1 MIIDESI
8 IQNGITPQLLFRLI
22 NKHEEQFD
30 RFKKLHNYYIGRHD
44 ILNRIRESDYT
55 ANNKMVCN
63 HAKYI
68 VDMTRSYLV
77 GNPVTYNSS
86 EDFNIEPLK
95 DEYSEQDIPSV
106 DSELIKDMCVYGR
119 AYELVYSNGEGKPRS
134 VCIAP
139 FNAFVCYSQTAEKTP
154 LIGIHYY
161 KKYDVDGRAVGVVC
175 NVYDDTYIYKFT
187 AVQENFNALVH
198 ESTEQHYFDGVP
210 LIEYR
215 NNEDRQGDFEQLIP
229 LIDGY
234 NLLCSD
240 RINDKEQFVESFLF
254 LKGIEVDGEQSK
266 KLKQEKILM
275 GFDNSDAKYLS
286 KVMTESDI
294 KILRDDIKD
303 DIHRFSM
310 VPDLSDESFG
320 NNLSGVA
327 IKYKLLGFEQAVKNK
342 ERFFTRTLRRRFELY
357 NKFLVLKST
366 MSIVP
371 SHRVDIVYNYNLPA
385 NELEISQMIA
395 NLQDVVSAETLLSR
409 LPFITDSKEEA
420 ELKRA
425 EQAERQ
431 KRAIEETREL
441 SERGY

>member
-77 GNPVTYNSS
+77 GNPVTYDSS

-198 ESTEQHYFDGVP
+198 EGTEQHYFDGVP

-357 NKFLVLKST
+357 NKFLVLKSA

>member
-8 IQNGITPQLLFRLI
+8 IEDGITPQLLFRLI

-30 RFKKLHNYYIGRHD
+30 RFTKLHRYYIGSHD
-44 ILNRIRESDYT
+44 ILNRIRESGYT
-55 ANNKMVCN
+55 ANNRMVCN

-77 GNPVTYNSS
+77 GNPITYDAS
-86 EDFNIEPLK
+86 ESFNIEPLK
-95 DEYSEQDIPSV
+95 NEYAEQDIPSI
-106 DSELIKDMCVYGR
+106 DSELIKDMCIYGR
-119 AYELVYSNGEGKPRS
+119 AYELIYSNSEAKPRS

-139 FNAFVCYSQTAEKTP
+139 FHAFVCYSQTAERTP
-154 LIGIHYY
+154 LIGVHYY
-161 KKYDVDGRAVGVVC
+161 KKYDVDGRALGVVC
-175 NVYDDTYIYKFT
+175 NVYDNAYIYKFT
-187 AVQENFNALVH
+187 AAQENFNALTL
-198 ESTEQHYFDGVP
+198 ESREPHYFNGVP

-240 RINDKEQFVESFLF
+240 RINDKEQFVDAFLF
-254 LKGIEVDGEQSK
+254 LKGIEIDSEQAK
-266 KLKQEKILM
+266 KLKQEKILI
-275 GFDNSDAKYLS
+275 GIEDSDARYLS

-294 KILRDDIKD
+294 KILRDDLKD

-342 ERFFTRTLRRRFELY
+342 ERFFTRTLRKRFEMY
-357 NKFLVLKST
+357 NQFLALKSV
-366 MSIVP
+366 MAVVP
-371 SHRVDIVYNYNLPA
+371 SHRVDILYNYNLPA

-395 NLQDVVSAETLLSR
+395 NLQDVVSSETLLSR

-425 EQAERQ
+425 EQAEKQ
-431 KRAIEETREL
+431 KRTIEETQQL
-441 SERGY
+441 AERGY